1 MKKAPNHTIQ
11 RMGASPS
18 AQRRFRSPWRLAPTA
33 DGERWAECVF
43 EGPGAPALLPVVR
56 STAARVSGLGGGARN
71 TGTTGF
77 TAIEF
82 GAVIA
87 TLSLLALVLAPA
99 LARTQPIHSA
109 TQCVNNLRQIGLAW
123 RMYAEDN
130 GGNLVYNFRGAMAGK
145 APGSENWAGGWMD
158 FTSNSDN
165 TNTALLINRERYPY
179 SAFFGPYLRSAR
191 AFKCPADKLT
201 VNIAGQRLPRVRSV
215 SMNSRVGEGGRSWV
229 TPSAYPLYPN
239 LRGVFPPVPAQLF
252 VLLDEHEA
260 SINDSVFFVDPD
272 TQWRLIDF
280 PASYHNGGAGFAF
293 ADGHSEIHRW
303 HDGRTM
309 PVLSPGQL
317 LPLNGPMPGS
327 VDIQWLQQHVA
338 ARN

>member
-1 MKKAPNHTIQ
+1 SPPEAERGTTRPGCSLSPANPRIGGEGRAEEAHAIRFTRSK
-11 RMGASPS
+11 GGVSFAS
-18 AQRRFRSPWRLAPTA
+18 AGLR
-33 DGERWAECVF
+33 
-43 EGPGAPALLPVVR
+43 PG
-56 STAARVSGLGGGARN
+56 SY
-71 TGTTGF
+71 TGF
-77 TAIEF
+77 TLIEL
-82 GAVIA
+82 AVV
-87 TLSLLALVLAPA
+87 LVLVSLIALVLTPA
-99 LARTQPIHSA
+99 LARTRPVNNA
-109 TQCVNNLRQIGLAW
+109 TQCLNNYRQLGMAW
-123 RMYAEDN
+123 RMYGEDN
-130 GGNLVYNFRGAMAGK
+130 NGRLAYNHDGGNVGK

-158 FTSNSDN
+158 FSSSSDN
-165 TNTALLINRERYPY
+165 TNTALLINHERYPY
-179 SAFFGPYLRSAR
+179 SAFFGSYLASYRP
-191 AFKCPADKLT
+191 FKCPADKLT

-215 SMNSRVGEGGRSWV
+215 SMNSRVGEGGRSWT
-229 TPSAYPLYPN
+229 TPSAYRLYPN
-239 LRGVFPPVPAQLF
+239 LRGVFPPAPAQLF